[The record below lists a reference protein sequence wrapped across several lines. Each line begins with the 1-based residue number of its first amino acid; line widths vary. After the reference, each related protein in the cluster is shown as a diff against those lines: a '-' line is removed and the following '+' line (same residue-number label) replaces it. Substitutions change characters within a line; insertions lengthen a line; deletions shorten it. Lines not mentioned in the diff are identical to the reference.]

1 MMMAE
6 LILSLFVWIGANS
19 EYDVGFPQP
28 IVVMTTQHNMCQ
40 LFGID
45 DMFRCDVSGLKG
57 FYNEDLTIYLGTD
70 FNADNPHHVSRL
82 LHELVHYVQYKNG
95 VGQGMCR
102 GNLEVEAYDIQDA
115 WRKDNGLEPILA
127 EFNRLMLEAN
137 CSA

>member
-1 MMMAE
+1 MAE
-6 LILSLFVWIGANS
+6 LILSLIVWIGANS
-19 EYDVGFPQP
+19 EYEVDFPQP

-45 DMFRCDVSGLKG
+45 DMFRCDISGLKG

-70 FNADNPHHVSRL
+70 FDKDNPHHVSRL

-95 VGQGMCR
+95 NDHLCR
-102 GNLEVEAYDIQDA
+102 GNMEVEAYDIQDA
-115 WRKDNGLEPILA
+115 WRADKGLEPILA
-127 EFNRLMLEAN
+127 DFNRIMLEAN

>member
-1 MMMAE
+1 MAE
-6 LILSLFVWIGANS
+6 LILSLLLWIGANS
-19 EYDVGFPQP
+19 NYDVDFPQP

-45 DMFRCDVSGLKG
+45 DMFSCDVSGLKG
-57 FYNEDLTIYLGTD
+57 FYNEDVTIYLGTD
-70 FNADNPHHVSRL
+70 FDINNFHHVSRL

-95 VGQGMCR
+95 VGDGMCR
-102 GNLEVEAYDIQDA
+102 GNLEVEAYDIQDK
-115 WRKDNGLEPILA
+115 WRKTKGLEPVLA